1 MMHMLQKT
9 QMMRQ
14 MSPHMYEET
23 EEPSD
28 EEEINEL
35 ASGEKQ
41 FQDTNN
47 SDESNHDTDAES
59 EEQGK
64 RLLLEDKG
72 TDKRKTKEMM
82 KMRKRN
88 EMIRMKRKRKMMR
101 ETQIA

>member
-1 MMHMLQKT
+1 MLQKM

-14 MSPHMYEET
+14 MRPHMYEET

-47 SDESNHDTDAES
+47 NDKWNHDTDAES
-59 EEQGK
+59 QEKGK
-64 RLLLEDKG
+64 VCV
-72 TDKRKTKEMM
+72 
-82 KMRKRN
+82 
-88 EMIRMKRKRKMMR
+88 
-101 ETQIA
+101 